1 MNRIH
6 RTMSLMSA
14 CWQILK
20 QDKALLLFPLMSGIC
35 CLLLLASFA
44 VPLWATN
51 QWQPPGGGAAP
62 ARQVAYYGVLFL
74 FYLCNY
80 FVVIFFNAG
89 IIACATIRLG
99 GGNPTVGDG
108 FRAAA
113 ARLPMIAGWAVVS
126 ATVGLI
132 LRLIEDR
139 SKWVGRIVAGLM
151 GAAWT
156 VVSFLVVPML
166 VVENKN
172 PFAALHDSAGL
183 VKKTWGEQVAGNFG
197 FGLVFFLAAIP
208 AFLVILVS
216 IFSGN
221 IALMV
226 GCIGLG
232 MIYLIILGLVQSA
245 LQSIYQAAVFL
256 YARNGQVPAGFEA
269 ELLGN
274 AMVRK

>member
-1 MNRIH
+1 VEPLGEPGQAPPTARFSRMK
-6 RTMSLMSA
+6 LG
-14 CWQILK
+14 WLK
-20 QDKALLLFPLMSGIC
+20 GQ
-35 CLLLLASFA
+35 
-44 VPLWATN
+44 
-51 QWQPPGGGAAP
+51 
-62 ARQVAYYGVLFL
+62 
-74 FYLCNY
+74 
-80 FVVIFFNAG
+80 
-89 IIACATIRLG
+89 LG
-99 GGNPTVGDG
+99 G
-108 FRAAA
+108 
-113 ARLPMIAGWAVVS
+113 W
-126 ATVGLI
+126 
-132 LRLIEDR
+132 
-139 SKWVGRIVAGLM
+139 
-151 GAAWT
+151 
-156 VVSFLVVPML
+156 PML

-232 MIYLIILGLVQSA
+232 VIYLIILGLVQSA

>member
-1 MNRIH
+1 M
-6 RTMSLMSA
+6 
-14 CWQILK
+14 
-20 QDKALLLFPLMSGIC
+20 
-35 CLLLLASFA
+35 
-44 VPLWATN
+44 
-51 QWQPPGGGAAP
+51 
-62 ARQVAYYGVLFL
+62 VA
-74 FYLCNY
+74 
-80 FVVIFFNAG
+80 
-89 IIACATIRLG
+89 
-99 GGNPTVGDG
+99 
-108 FRAAA
+108 
-113 ARLPMIAGWAVVS
+113 

-139 SKWVGRIVAGLM
+139 SKWVGRIVAGLL

-197 FGLVFFLAAIP
+197 FGLVFFVAAIP
-208 AFLVILVS
+208 AILVMVLGV
-216 IFSGN
+216 FSGN
-221 IALMV
+221 VALMV
-226 GCIGLG
+226 GCIVLG
-232 MIYLIILGLVQSA
+232 VIYLVILGLVQSA
-245 LQSIYQAAVFL
+245 LLSIYQAAVFL

>member
-1 MNRIH
+1 M
-6 RTMSLMSA
+6 MSA
-14 CWQILK
+14 CWQVLK
-20 QDKALLLFPLMSGIC
+20 QDTKLLVFPLISGVC

-44 VPLWATN
+44 APLYFTN
-51 QWQPPGGGAAP
+51 RWQPPGGNAP
-62 ARQVAYYGVLFL
+62 AANQAAYYGVLFL

-89 IIACATIRLG
+89 IVACATLRMS

-113 ARLPMIAGWAVVS
+113 ARLPAIAGWAVVS
-126 ATVGLI
+126 ATVGLV

-139 SKWVGRIVAGLM
+139 SKWVGRIVAGLL

-156 VVSFLVVPML
+156 VVSFLVVPIL

-172 PFAALHDSAGL
+172 PVTALQESTAL

-197 FGLVFFLAAIP
+197 FGLMFFLLALP
-208 AFLVILVS
+208 AFGVIVLS
-216 IFSGN
+216 LFSGN
-221 IALMV
+221 IAV
-226 GCIGLG
+226 IGGCIALAVV
-232 MIYLIILGLVQSA
+232 YLIGLGLVQSA
-245 LQSIYQAAVFL
+245 LQSIFQAAVFL
-256 YARNGQVPAGFEA
+256 YARDGQVPEGFEA

-274 AMVRK
+274 AMLRK